1 MATKK
6 TTSAARKNT
15 VNKPK
20 QVAFVPKPVKAKFK
34 AGTWITVLIFI
45 GLIGAAVYL
54 NRQKDTAE
62 VEVTPASEPSYLF
75 STAADGNPTS
85 IEIKPAEGDAQSVRI
100 ARNAENVWALELP
113 VEAEADQGLSE
124 AAATQIS
131 ALEILDPIDAD
142 PAIFGLDNPAYV
154 ITLEFDG
161 GKKHTIE
168 VGDSTPTSKGYYVRI
183 DSDKM
188 MIVDLSGIDSL
199 LQLAAFPPY
208 LVTPIPEAAVTP
220 TP

>member
-6 TTSAARKNT
+6 TTSAARKKT
-15 VNKPK
+15 VSKPK
-20 QVAFVPKPVKAKFK
+20 QLPFVPKPVKAKFQ
-34 AGTWITVLIFI
+34 AGTWIAVLIFI
-45 GLIGAAVYL
+45 ALVGAAVYL

-85 IEIKPAEGDAQSVRI
+85 IEIKPAEGDAQRVRI
-100 ARNAENVWALELP
+100 ARNVENVWALELP

-142 PAIFGLDNPAYV
+142 PAIFGLDNPAYL

-161 GKKHTIE
+161 GKKHTLE
-168 VGDSTPTSKGYYVRI
+168 VGDSTPTSKGYYVRV

>member
-75 STAADGNPTS
+75 STASDGNPTS
-85 IEIKPAEGDAQSVRI
+85 IEIKPAEGGETVRI
-100 ARNAENVWALELP
+100 ARNAENAWALEVP

-161 GKKHTIE
+161 GKKHTLE

-208 LVTPIPEAAVTP
+208 LVTATPEAAVTS

>member
-20 QVAFVPKPVKAKFK
+20 QVAFVPKPVKAKFQ
-34 AGTWITVLIFI
+34 AGTWVTVLIFI
-45 GLIGAAVYL
+45 GLIGAAIYL

-75 STAADGNPTS
+75 SATTDGNPTS
-85 IEIKPAEGDAQSVRI
+85 IEIKPAEGGETVRI
-100 ARNAENVWALELP
+100 ARNAENAWALELP

-161 GKKHTIE
+161 GKKHTLE
-168 VGDSTPTSKGYYVRI
+168 VGDSTPTSKGYYVRV

-208 LVTPIPEAAVTP
+208 LVTPTPEAAVTS

>member
-20 QVAFVPKPVKAKFK
+20 QVAFVPKPVKAKFQ

-75 STAADGNPTS
+75 SATTDGNPTS
-85 IEIKPAEGDAQSVRI
+85 IEIKPAEGGETVRI
-100 ARNAENVWALELP
+100 ARNAENAWALELP

-142 PAIFGLDNPAYV
+142 PTIFGLDNPAYV

-161 GKKHTIE
+161 GKKHTLEI
-168 VGDSTPTSKGYYVRI
+168 GDSTPTSKGYYVRV

-208 LVTPIPEAAVTP
+208 LVTATPEAAVTP

>member
-6 TTSAARKNT
+6 TTSAARKKT
-15 VNKPK
+15 VSKPK
-20 QVAFVPKPVKAKFK
+20 QVPFVPKPVKTKFQ

-45 GLIGAAVYL
+45 ALVGAAIYL

-62 VEVTPASEPSYLF
+62 VEVTPVSEPSYLF
-75 STAADGNPTS
+75 STATDGNPTS
-85 IEIKPAEGDAQSVRI
+85 IEIKPAEGETVRI

-161 GKKHTIE
+161 GKKHTLE
-168 VGDSTPTSKGYYVRI
+168 VGDSTPTSKGYYVRV

-208 LVTPIPEAAVTP
+208 LVTATPEAAVTP

>member
-6 TTSAARKNT
+6 TTSAARKKT

-20 QVAFVPKPVKAKFK
+20 QVAFVPKPVKAKFQ

-45 GLIGAAVYL
+45 GLIGTAIYL

-75 STAADGNPTS
+75 STASDGNPTS
-85 IEIKPAEGDAQSVRI
+85 IEIKPAEGGETVRI
-100 ARNAENVWALELP
+100 ARNAENAWALEVP

>member
-6 TTSAARKNT
+6 TTSATRKNT

-20 QVAFVPKPVKAKFK
+20 QVAFVPKPVKAKFQ

-75 STAADGNPTS
+75 SATTDGNPTS
-85 IEIKPAEGDAQSVRI
+85 IEIKPAEGGETVRI
-100 ARNAENVWALELP
+100 ARNAENAWALELP

-161 GKKHTIE
+161 GKKHTLE
-168 VGDSTPTSKGYYVRI
+168 VGDSTPTSKGYYVRV

-188 MIVDLSGIDSL
+188 MIVDLSGIASL

-208 LVTPIPEAAVTP
+208 LVTATPEAVVTP

>member
-1 MATKK
+1 MTTKK
-6 TTSAARKNT
+6 TTSATRKNT

-20 QVAFVPKPVKAKFK
+20 QVAFVPKPVKAKFQ
-34 AGTWITVLIFI
+34 AGTWITVFIFI
-45 GLIGAAVYL
+45 GLIGTAVYL
-54 NRQKDTAE
+54 NRQKDTVE
-62 VEVTPASEPSYLF
+62 VEATPASELSYLF
-75 STAADGNPTS
+75 STATNGNPTS
-85 IEIKPAEGDAQSVRI
+85 IEIKPAEGEAVRI
-100 ARNAENVWALELP
+100 ARNAENAWALELP

-161 GKKHTIE
+161 GKKHTLE
-168 VGDSTPTSKGYYVRI
+168 VGDSTPTSKGYYVRV

-208 LVTPIPEAAVTP
+208 LVTPTPEAAVTP

>member
-20 QVAFVPKPVKAKFK
+20 QVAFVPKPVKAKFQ

-75 STAADGNPTS
+75 SATTDGNPTS
-85 IEIKPAEGDAQSVRI
+85 IEIKPAEGGETVRI
-100 ARNAENVWALELP
+100 ARNAENAWALELP

-142 PAIFGLDNPAYV
+142 PTIFGLDNPAYV

-161 GKKHTIE
+161 GKKHTLEI
-168 VGDSTPTSKGYYVRI
+168 GDSTPTSKGYYVRV

-199 LQLAAFPPY
+199 LQLAALPPY
-208 LVTPIPEAAVTP
+208 LVTATPEAAVTP

>member
-20 QVAFVPKPVKAKFK
+20 QVAFVPKPVKAKFQ

-45 GLIGAAVYL
+45 GLIGAAIYL

-75 STAADGNPTS
+75 SAIADGNPTS
-85 IEIKPAEGDAQSVRI
+85 IEIKPAEGDAQRVRI

-113 VEAEADQGLSE
+113 IEAEADQGMSE

-161 GKKHTIE
+161 GKKHTLE
-168 VGDSTPTSKGYYVRI
+168 VGDSTPTSKGYYVRV

-188 MIVDLSGIDSL
+188 MIVDLSGIASL

>member
-6 TTSAARKNT
+6 TTSAVRKKT
-15 VNKPK
+15 VSKPK
-20 QVAFVPKPVKAKFK
+20 EVPFVPKPVKAKFQ

-85 IEIKPAEGDAQSVRI
+85 IEIKPAEGDAQRVKI

-161 GKKHTIE
+161 GKKHTLE

>member
-20 QVAFVPKPVKAKFK
+20 QAAFVPKPVKAKFQ

-85 IEIKPAEGDAQSVRI
+85 IEIKPAEGGETVRI

>member
-6 TTSAARKNT
+6 TTSAARKKT

-20 QVAFVPKPVKAKFK
+20 QVAFVPKPVKAKFQ

-85 IEIKPAEGDAQSVRI
+85 IEIKPAEGDAQ
-100 ARNAENVWALELP
+100 
-113 VEAEADQGLSE
+113 LSE
-124 AAATQIS
+124 
-131 ALEILDPIDAD
+131 
-142 PAIFGLDNPAYV
+142 
-154 ITLEFDG
+154 
-161 GKKHTIE
+161 
-168 VGDSTPTSKGYYVRI
+168 
-183 DSDKM
+183 
-188 MIVDLSGIDSL
+188 
-199 LQLAAFPPY
+199 
-208 LVTPIPEAAVTP
+208 
-220 TP
+220 

>member
-6 TTSAARKNT
+6 TTSAARKKT

-20 QVAFVPKPVKAKFK
+20 QVAFVPKPVKAKFQ

-62 VEVTPASEPSYLF
+62 VEATPASEPSYLF
-75 STAADGNPTS
+75 SATTDGNPTS
-85 IEIKPAEGDAQSVRI
+85 IEIKPAEGGETVRI
-100 ARNAENVWALELP
+100 ARNAENVWTLELP

-161 GKKHTIE
+161 GKKHTLE
-168 VGDSTPTSKGYYVRI
+168 VGDSTPTSKGYYVRV

-208 LVTPIPEAAVTP
+208 LVTATPEAAVTP

>member
-20 QVAFVPKPVKAKFK
+20 QVAFIPKPVKAKFQ

-54 NRQKDTAE
+54 NRQKDRAE

-75 STAADGNPTS
+75 STASDGNPTS

-131 ALEILDPIDAD
+131 ALEILDPIEAD

-161 GKKHTIE
+161 GKTHTLE
-168 VGDSTPTSKGYYVRI
+168 VGDSTPTNKG
-183 DSDKM
+183 
-188 MIVDLSGIDSL
+188 
-199 LQLAAFPPY
+199 
-208 LVTPIPEAAVTP
+208 
-220 TP
+220 

>member
-1 MATKK
+1 MTTKK
-6 TTSAARKNT
+6 TTSAARKNN

-20 QVAFVPKPVKAKFK
+20 QVAFVPKPVKAKFQ

-85 IEIKPAEGDAQSVRI
+85 IEIKPAEGDAQRVRI
-100 ARNAENVWALELP
+100 ARNAENAWALELP

-161 GKKHTIE
+161 GKKHTLE
-168 VGDSTPTSKGYYVRI
+168 VGDSTPTSKGYYVRV

>member
-20 QVAFVPKPVKAKFK
+20 QVAFVPKPVKAKFQ

-75 STAADGNPTS
+75 SATTDGNPTS
-85 IEIKPAEGDAQSVRI
+85 IEIKSAEGGETVRI

-113 VEAEADQGLSE
+113 FEAEADQGLSE

-161 GKKHTIE
+161 GKKHTLE
-168 VGDSTPTSKGYYVRI
+168 VGDSTPTSKGYYVRV

-208 LVTPIPEAAVTP
+208 LVTPTPEAAVTS

>member
-20 QVAFVPKPVKAKFK
+20 QVAFVPKPVKAKFQ

-85 IEIKPAEGDAQSVRI
+85 IEIKPAEGDAQRVKI
-100 ARNAENVWALELP
+100 ARNAENAWALELP

-161 GKKHTIE
+161 GKKHTLEI
-168 VGDSTPTSKGYYVRI
+168 GDSTPTSKGYYVRV

-208 LVTPIPEAAVTP
+208 LVTATPEAAVTP

>member
-20 QVAFVPKPVKAKFK
+20 QVAFVPKPVKAKFQ

-62 VEVTPASEPSYLF
+62 VQVTPASEPSYLF

-85 IEIKPAEGDAQSVRI
+85 IEIKPAEGGETVRI

-168 VGDSTPTSKGYYVRI
+168 VGDSTPTSKGYYVHI

-208 LVTPIPEAAVTP
+208 LVTAIPEAAVTP

>member
-20 QVAFVPKPVKAKFK
+20 QVAFVPKPVKAKFQ

-75 STAADGNPTS
+75 SATTDGNPTS
-85 IEIKPAEGDAQSVRI
+85 IEIKPAEGGETVRI
-100 ARNAENVWALELP
+100 ARNAENAWALELP

-161 GKKHTIE
+161 GKKHTLE
-168 VGDSTPTSKGYYVRI
+168 VGDSTPTSKGYYVRV

-208 LVTPIPEAAVTP
+208 LATATPEAAVTP

>member
-20 QVAFVPKPVKAKFK
+20 QVAFVPKPVKAKFQ

-85 IEIKPAEGDAQSVRI
+85 IEIKPAEGNAQRVKI
-100 ARNAENVWALELP
+100 ARNAENAWALELP

-154 ITLEFDG
+154 ITLEFDS
-161 GKKHTIE
+161 GKKHTLE
-168 VGDSTPTSKGYYVRI
+168 VGDSTPTSKGYYVRV

-199 LQLAAFPPY
+199 LQLAALPPY
-208 LVTPIPEAAVTP
+208 LVTATPEAAVTP

>member
-6 TTSAARKNT
+6 TTSTARKKS
-15 VNKPK
+15 VSKPK
-20 QVAFVPKPVKAKFK
+20 QVAFVPKPVKTKFQ

-45 GLIGAAVYL
+45 ALVGAAVYL

-75 STAADGNPTS
+75 STASDGNPTS
-85 IEIKPAEGDAQSVRI
+85 IEIKPAEGETVRI
-100 ARNAENVWALELP
+100 ARNAENAWALELP

-168 VGDSTPTSKGYYVRI
+168 VGDSTPTSKGYYVRV

-208 LVTPIPEAAVTP
+208 LATATPEAAVTP

>member
-1 MATKK
+1 MTTKK
-6 TTSAARKNT
+6 TTSATRKNT

-20 QVAFVPKPVKAKFK
+20 QVAFVPKPVKAKFQ

-45 GLIGAAVYL
+45 GLIGTAVYL

-62 VEVTPASEPSYLF
+62 VEATPASELSYLF
-75 STAADGNPTS
+75 STATDGNPTS
-85 IEIKPAEGDAQSVRI
+85 IEIKPAEGEAVRI
-100 ARNAENVWALELP
+100 ARNAENAWALELP
-113 VEAEADQGLSE
+113 VEAEADQGMSE

-142 PAIFGLDNPAYV
+142 PAIFGLDNPNYV

-161 GKKHTIE
+161 GKKHTLE
-168 VGDSTPTSKGYYVRI
+168 VGDSTPTSKGYYVRV

-188 MIVDLSGIDSL
+188 MIVDLSGIASL

-208 LVTPIPEAAVTP
+208 LVTATPEAAVTP

>member
-6 TTSAARKNT
+6 STSAARKKT
-15 VNKPK
+15 VSKPK
-20 QVAFVPKPVKAKFK
+20 QVPFVPKPVKTKFQ

-75 STAADGNPTS
+75 SATTDGNPTS
-85 IEIKPAEGDAQSVRI
+85 IEIKPAEGGETVRI
-100 ARNAENVWALELP
+100 ARNAENAWALELP

-161 GKKHTIE
+161 GKKHTLE
-168 VGDSTPTSKGYYVRI
+168 VGDSTPTNKGYYVRI

-208 LVTPIPEAAVTP
+208 LVTATPEAAVTP

>member
-6 TTSAARKNT
+6 TTNAARKNT

-20 QVAFVPKPVKAKFK
+20 QVAFVPKPVKAKFQ

-75 STAADGNPTS
+75 SATTDGNPTS
-85 IEIKPAEGDAQSVRI
+85 IEIKPAEGETVRI

-161 GKKHTIE
+161 GKKHTLE
-168 VGDSTPTSKGYYVRI
+168 VGDSTPTSKGYYVRV